1 MAGHRRIS
9 NPFYYGDLA
18 LDEAFTDR
26 KSELAALEADL
37 RNGLNVAL
45 IAPRRYGK
53 SSLVRR
59 ATQELVREGALV
71 AEVDLMKTPTKER
84 LASALARSI
93 YRDLTKGLVTK
104 AKEQARDHLKMF
116 AGLRIAPVITVNPE
130 DASYSFS
137 FSASHAEE
145 DIDATLE
152 RLLELPA
159 QLAAEQKKR
168 VVLYFDEFQEITD
181 IDPKLPTLMRAV
193 FQEQTEVAHVYAG
206 SKREMMH
213 RLFTDRNEPFYKSAK
228 VMEIGTIAPDLF
240 KAFVKERFDATDRGI
255 PDAVLDDLLAVT
267 RGHPYGTQEL
277 AYALWEEVPE
287 GFTAAATDLEA
298 ALSAVL
304 RAENAH
310 FTLLWETISRA
321 QRLVL
326 QALASEPG
334 RVQSSAYR
342 SKFGLP
348 AASTVQRA
356 IEVLVRDELVARRP
370 DGAHEI
376 IEPFLAEWVLSATT

>member
-1 MAGHRRIS
+1 MADPTRIS

-18 LDEAFTDR
+18 LDDAFTDR
-26 KSELAALEADL
+26 ASELKSLEADL
-37 RNGLNVAL
+37 RNGQNVAL

-59 ATQELVREGALV
+59 ATQRLAATGVLV
-71 AEVDLMKTPTKER
+71 AEVDLMKTPTKEK

-93 YRDLTKGLVTK
+93 YRDLAKGKAVK
-104 AKEQARDHLKMF
+104 AKEQAKDQLKMF

-130 DASYSFS
+130 DASFSFS
-137 FSASHAEE
+137 FSTSHAEE

-152 RLLELPA
+152 RLFELPA

-168 VVLYFDEFQEITD
+168 VVLYFDEFQEIID

-193 FQEQTEVAHVYAG
+193 FQEQPEVAHVYAG
-206 SKREMMH
+206 SKRDMMT
-213 RLFTDRNEPFYKSAK
+213 RLFSHRNEPFYRSAK
-228 VMEIGTIAPDLF
+228 VMEIGLIPVGLF
-240 KAFVKERFDATDRGI
+240 KRFVRARFDATDRGI
-255 PDAVLDDLLAVT
+255 ADAVLDALLETT

-287 GFTAAATDLEA
+287 GFTAQTPDLEA
-298 ALSAVL
+298 ALATVL

-310 FTLLWETISRA
+310 FTLLWEKISRA

-326 QALASEPG
+326 QALAAEPG
-334 RVQSSAYR
+334 RVQASGYR
-342 SKFGLP
+342 ATFSLP

-356 IEVLVRDELVARRP
+356 IEVLAGDELVARRA
-370 DGAHEI
+370 DGAYEI
-376 IEPFLAEWVLSATT
+376 IEPFLAEWVLGYTT

>member
-1 MAGHRRIS
+1 MTGARRIS

-18 LDEAFTDR
+18 LDDAFTDR
-26 KSELAALEADL
+26 ASELKSLEADL
-37 RNGLNVAL
+37 RNGQNVAL

-59 ATQELVREGALV
+59 ATQRLAATGVLV
-71 AEVDLMKTPTKER
+71 AEVDLMKTPTKEK

-93 YRDLTKGLVTK
+93 YRDLAKGKAVK
-104 AKEQARDHLKMF
+104 AKEQAKDQLKMF

-130 DASYSFS
+130 DASFSFS
-137 FSASHAEE
+137 FSTSHAEE

-152 RLLELPA
+152 RLFELPA

-168 VVLYFDEFQEITD
+168 VVLYFDEFQEIID

-193 FQEQTEVAHVYAG
+193 FQEQPEVAHVYAG
-206 SKREMMH
+206 SKRDMMT
-213 RLFTDRNEPFYKSAK
+213 RLFSHRNEPFYRSAK
-228 VMEIGTIAPDLF
+228 VMEIGLIPVGLF
-240 KAFVKERFDATDRGI
+240 KRFVRARFDATDRGI
-255 PDAVLDDLLAVT
+255 ADAVLDALLETT

-287 GFTAAATDLEA
+287 GFTAQTSDLEV
-298 ALSAVL
+298 ALATVL

-310 FTLLWETISRA
+310 FTLLWEKISRA

-326 QALASEPG
+326 QALAAEPG
-334 RVQSSAYR
+334 RVQASGYR
-342 SKFGLP
+342 ATFSLP

-356 IEVLVRDELVARRP
+356 IEALAGDELVARRA
-370 DGAHEI
+370 DGAYEI
-376 IEPFLAEWVLSATT
+376 IEPFLAEWVLGYTT

>member
-1 MAGHRRIS
+1 MADPTRIS

-18 LDEAFTDR
+18 LDDAFTDR
-26 KSELAALEADL
+26 ASELKSLEADL
-37 RNGLNVAL
+37 RNGQNVAL

-59 ATQELVREGALV
+59 ATQRLAATGVLV
-71 AEVDLMKTPTKER
+71 AEVDLMKTPTKEK

-93 YRDLTKGLVTK
+93 YRDLAKGKAVK
-104 AKEQARDHLKMF
+104 AKEQAKDQLKMF

-130 DASYSFS
+130 DASFSFS
-137 FSASHAEE
+137 FSTSHAEE

-152 RLLELPA
+152 RLFELPA

-168 VVLYFDEFQEITD
+168 VVLYFDEFQEIID

-193 FQEQTEVAHVYAG
+193 FQEQPEVAHVYAG
-206 SKREMMH
+206 SKRDMMT
-213 RLFTDRNEPFYKSAK
+213 RLFSHRNEPFYRSAK
-228 VMEIGTIAPDLF
+228 VMEIGLIPVGLF
-240 KAFVKERFDATDRGI
+240 TRFVRARFDATDRGI
-255 PDAVLDDLLAVT
+255 ADAVLDALLETT

-287 GFTAAATDLEA
+287 GFTAQTPDLEA
-298 ALSAVL
+298 ALATVL

-310 FTLLWETISRA
+310 FTLLWEKISRA

-326 QALASEPG
+326 QALAAEPG
-334 RVQSSAYR
+334 RVQASGYR
-342 SKFGLP
+342 ATFSLP

-356 IEVLVRDELVARRP
+356 IEALAGDELVARRA
-370 DGAHEI
+370 DGAYEI
-376 IEPFLAEWVLSATT
+376 IEPFLAEWVLGYTT